1 MARAGKKAGRDAGEW
16 ERRGVGWG
24 KGGVKLQKVKLD

>member
-16 ERRGVGWG
+16 EGKEGWG
-24 KGGVKLQKVKLD
+24 GEREMGSCGR